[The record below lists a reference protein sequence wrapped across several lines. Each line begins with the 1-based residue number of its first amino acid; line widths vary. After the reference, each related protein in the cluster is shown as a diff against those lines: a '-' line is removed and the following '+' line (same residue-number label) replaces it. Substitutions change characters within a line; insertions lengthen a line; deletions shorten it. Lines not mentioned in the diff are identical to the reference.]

1 MTYYLE
7 SNYYLVSGTYV
18 CGTYGMAQFSVILHI
33 TYMCMLYVIVSIS
46 QYFRSLWAFVVNAC
60 WGNNTCI
67 VASWIQWSHCRE
79 LWHAY
84 IYIMYTDII
93 PPSGQLLD
101 VRASQG
107 SVLVEFDIAASD
119 LPYAPSQSSVVHQ
132 LMLNVQSG
140 DVSIPYPILLQVDKV
155 RMLLCSCCIN
165 LLLCVHM
172 HTTCRSDISQRR
184 PNIA

>member
-1 MTYYLE
+1 MY
-7 SNYYLVSGTYV
+7 
-18 CGTYGMAQFSVILHI
+18 C
-33 TYMCMLYVIVSIS
+33 CMLNSVEPLHRV
-46 QYFRSLWAFVVNAC
+46 
-60 WGNNTCI
+60 
-67 VASWIQWSHCRE
+67 
-79 LWHAY
+79 LWHVY

-172 HTTCRSDISQRR
+172 DTICRSDISQRR
-184 PNIA
+184 PNIAK